1 VRLVGGADKRG
12 GPQIDPPFEVLA
24 PANQTL
30 PFVFASPHSGR
41 VYHKSFLQVS
51 RLDTVSIRRSEDSFV
66 DEIFAS
72 APALGAPLI
81 KAHFPR
87 AYVDPNRE
95 AYELDPAMFDA
106 PLPGFVNSRSPRV
119 SAGLGTIAR
128 VVRDGAEIYA
138 KKLTFAEAQWRIDT
152 YYKPYH
158 ARLRSLMEATH
169 KQFGCAV
176 LIDCH
181 SMPSVGGPLD
191 QDIGTTRPDV
201 VLGDRF
207 GTACARRLTDIMERA
222 LAMQSFA
229 VVRNNPYAG
238 GFSTEHYG
246 RPALG
251 LHALQIEINR
261 ALYMDE
267 ERIER
272 LAGLKRISHAVTT
285 LIRALGEIDWRFLR
299 PPLAATSQ
307 AAQ

>member
-1 VRLVGGADKRG
+1 VV
-12 GPQIDPPFEVLA
+12 A
-24 PANQTL
+24 PGEQSL

-41 VYHKSFLQVS
+41 VYPKGFLQAT
-51 RLDTVSIRRSEDSFV
+51 RLDGTAIRRSEDSFV
-66 DEIFAS
+66 DEIFGA
-72 APALGAPLI
+72 APALGAPLL

-87 AYVDPNRE
+87 AFVDPNRE
-95 AYELDPAMFDA
+95 AYELDPAMFDG
-106 PLPGFVNSRSPRV
+106 PLPQFVNARSPRV
-119 SAGLGTIAR
+119 AAGLGTIAR
-128 VVRDGAEIYA
+128 VVRDGAEIYSR
-138 KKLTFAEAQWRIDT
+138 KLAFAEAQARIET

-158 ARLRSLMEATH
+158 AALRAQIEATH
-169 KQFGCAV
+169 QKFGYAV

-191 QDIGTTRPDV
+191 QDIGATRPDI

-207 GTACARRLTDIMERA
+207 GTSCARRLTDMIERA
-222 LAMQSFA
+222 LGMQGFA

-272 LAGLKRISHAVTT
+272 MAGLKRVTQAMTT
-285 LIRALGEIDWRFLR
+285 LIRAMGEVDWRFLR
-299 PPLAATSQ
+299 STVPSSQ

>member
-1 VRLVGGADKRG
+1 VRLTGGEKRG
-12 GPQIDPPFEVLA
+12 LAIDPPFEVLEA
-24 PANQTL
+24 SEQSL

-41 VYHKSFLQVS
+41 IYPKSFLQAT
-51 RLDTVSIRRSEDSFV
+51 RLDGTAIRRSEDSFV
-66 DEIFAS
+66 DEIFGA
-72 APALGAPLI
+72 APALGAPLLR
-81 KAHFPR
+81 AHFPR
-87 AYVDPNRE
+87 AFIDPNRE
-95 AYELDPAMFDA
+95 AYELDPTMFEG
-106 PLPGFVNSRSPRV
+106 PLPQFVNSRSPRV
-119 SAGLGTIAR
+119 MAGLGTIAR

-138 KKLTFAEAQWRIDT
+138 RKISFQEAQARIDN

-158 ARLRSLMEATH
+158 ATLRSLMEATH
-169 KQFGCAV
+169 QRFNCAV
-176 LIDCH
+176 LVDCH

-191 QDIGTTRPDV
+191 QDIGATRPDI

-207 GTACARRLTDIMERA
+207 GTSCARRLTDMIERA
-222 LAMQSFA
+222 LAMQGFA

-272 LAGLKRISHAVTT
+272 TGGIKRVTHAITT
-285 LIRALGEIDWRFLR
+285 LIRAMGEVDWRFLR
-299 PPLAATSQ
+299 SNLTSSQ